1 MRMTNRIEEIATMY
15 EIEQKKLGLFDRG
28 TRLMHWL
35 TFGLM
40 LAVFIL
46 AFSIDLAAS
55 RASHMAILQAHR
67 LTGLTIWLVTLFRL
81 AWRQNVSYPDWPSDM
96 AKAVQVLAKATEY
109 SLYAMLLLQPILG
122 LLQTNAHGDRVSL
135 WHLGPLPA
143 LIGEDRAFAQQLLTA
158 HKVVG
163 FSLLG
168 VIALH
173 ISAALFHHFVRRDDI
188 LVRMLPVA
196 AVMRRTPTRTRDAAA
211 AAKVDQTT
219 VISSQST
226 I

>member
-1 MRMTNRIEEIATMY
+1 MHEINKNKR
-15 EIEQKKLGLFDRG
+15 EILDRG
-28 TRLMHWL
+28 TRFMHWL

-96 AKAVQVLAKATEY
+96 AKSMQVLAKATEY
-109 SLYAMLLLQPILG
+109 SLYAILLLQPILG

-135 WHLGPLPA
+135 WFLGTLPA
-143 LIGEDRAFAQQLLTA
+143 LIGEDRAFAHQLLTV
-158 HKVVG
+158 HEVVG

-173 ISAALFHHFVRRDDI
+173 VSAALFHHFIRRDDI
-188 LVRMLPVA
+188 LVRMLPAA
-196 AVMRRTPTRTRDAAA
+196 AVTRRASIRPGKATAT
-211 AAKVDQTT
+211 AKVDQATAIT
-219 VISSQST
+219 SEFT
-226 I
+226 N

>member
-1 MRMTNRIEEIATMY
+1 MHVIDQTKR
-15 EIEQKKLGLFDRG
+15 GVFDRG

-40 LAVFIL
+40 LAVFIM

-55 RASHMAILQAHR
+55 RAAHVAILQAHR
-67 LTGLTIWLVTLFRL
+67 LTGLAIWLVTLFRL
-81 AWRQNVSYPDWPSDM
+81 AWRQNASYPDWPSDM
-96 AKAVQVLAKATEY
+96 ARSMQVLAKATEY
-109 SLYAMLLLQPILG
+109 LLYAMLLLQPILG

-135 WHLGPLPA
+135 WLLGPLPA
-143 LIGEDRAFAQQLLTA
+143 LIGEDRAFAQQLLAA

-168 VIALH
+168 VIVLH
-173 ISAALFHHFVRRDDI
+173 ASAALFHHLVRRDDI

-196 AVMRRTPTRTRDAAA
+196 ALTRRTATRARNAAA
-211 AAKVDQTT
+211 AAKVAETT
-219 VISSQST
+219 AISSQST

>member
-1 MRMTNRIEEIATMY
+1 MRMTNRSNEGDSNMLMIDQT
-15 EIEQKKLGLFDRG
+15 KRSVFDRG

-55 RASHMAILQAHR
+55 RASHLAILHAHR
-67 LTGLTIWLVTLFRL
+67 LVGLTIWLVTLFRL
-81 AWRQNVSYPDWPSDM
+81 AWRQNVNYPDWPSDM
-96 AKAVQVLAKATEY
+96 AKAMQVLAKATEY
-109 SLYAMLLLQPILG
+109 SLYALLLLQPILG

-135 WHLGPLPA
+135 WLLGPLPA
-143 LIGEDRAFAQQLLTA
+143 LIGEDRAFAHQLLTA

-173 ISAALFHHFVRRDDI
+173 VSAALFHHLVRRDDI

-196 AVMRRTPTRTRDAAA
+196 ARMRRTSTRTRDAGGSRLRSE
-211 AAKVDQTT
+211 VRYP
-219 VISSQST
+219 S
-226 I
+226 

>member
-1 MRMTNRIEEIATMY
+1 MHLS
-15 EIEQKKLGLFDRG
+15 EQKKRGVFDRG
-28 TRLMHWL
+28 TRLVHWL

-40 LAVFIL
+40 LAVFVL

-55 RASHMAILQAHR
+55 RASHMAVLQAHR
-67 LTGLTIWLVTLFRL
+67 LTGLVIWMVTLFRL

-96 AKAVQVLAKATEY
+96 GKSMRVLAKATEY

-122 LLQTNAHGDRVSL
+122 LLQTNSHGDRVNL
-135 WHLGPLPA
+135 WLLGPLPA
-143 LIGEDRAFAQQLLTA
+143 LIGEDRAFAHQLLTA
-158 HKVVG
+158 HVVLG

-173 ISAALFHHFVRRDDI
+173 VSAALFHHFVRRDDV
-188 LVRMLPVA
+188 LVRMLPAA
-196 AVMRRTPTRTRDAAA
+196 AVLRRASTRTRDAAA
-211 AAKVDQTT
+211 SAGADPTT
-219 VISSQST
+219 AIRSQST

>member
-1 MRMTNRIEEIATMY
+1 MHKIDQTKR
-15 EIEQKKLGLFDRG
+15 GLFDRG
-28 TRLMHWL
+28 TRFMHWL

-46 AFSIDLAAS
+46 AFSIDLAVS

-96 AKAVQVLAKATEY
+96 ARAMQVLAKAIEY
-109 SLYAMLLLQPILG
+109 SLYALLLLQPILG

-135 WHLGPLPA
+135 WLLGPLPA
-143 LIGEDRAFAQQLLTA
+143 LIHEDRAFARQLLTV
-158 HKVVG
+158 HMVVG

-168 VIALH
+168 IISLH
-173 ISAALFHHFVRRDDI
+173 VSAALFHHFVRRDDI
-188 LVRMLPVA
+188 LVRMLPAA
-196 AVMRRTPTRTRDAAA
+196 AVMRRTSIRAHEASAT
-211 AAKVDQTT
+211 AKVNQTKA
-219 VISSQST
+219 VI
-226 I
+226 

>member
-1 MRMTNRIEEIATMY
+1 MHVINQNKREV
-15 EIEQKKLGLFDRG
+15 FDRG

-55 RASHMAILQAHR
+55 RSSHMAILQAHR

-96 AKAVQVLAKATEY
+96 AKAMQVLAKATEY
-109 SLYAMLLLQPILG
+109 SLYAILLLQPILG

-135 WHLGPLPA
+135 WFFGTLPA
-143 LIGEDRAFAQQLLTA
+143 LIGEDRAFAHQLLTV
-158 HKVVG
+158 HEVVG

-173 ISAALFHHFVRRDDI
+173 VSAALFHHFIRRDDI
-188 LVRMLPVA
+188 LVRMLPSA
-196 AVMRRTPTRTRDAAA
+196 AVMRRASERPRKAATTA
-211 AAKVDQTT
+211 TVDPATA
-219 VISSQST
+219 IASEST
-226 I
+226 N